1 MRNRGISESQ
11 TIAAIM
17 ALTISLLFLPW
28 VGVCAET
35 GTPVVS
41 NQTVSGKMYK
51 FDKISDGV
59 YFVTAVGGAIT
70 GGNHQIF
77 VNDNDVVLVDSGATP
92 SAMRALLEDLH
103 LITNKPVR
111 VVINTHWHYDH
122 INGNSVF
129 GPDVEIIAQ
138 DYVRYSLQNLD
149 LYSKEVAWKLNDWR
163 EQVES
168 LRKRV
173 EKENDPGQRKSLEGQ
188 ITAIENAMAEVK
200 EIKPVLPTTT
210 FVSKMTLFRGQ
221 REIQLLFLGRGH
233 TGGDTVVYLPKERIV
248 CTGDLMESKTSS
260 LSSGFFDEWI
270 TTLTALKKLNF
281 EMVLPGHGTPFHG
294 TALIAG
300 FQDYLT
306 DVISQVE
313 KLREQGLSPEETAK
327 KVDMASHSKDFP
339 QIQGPGIDVIG
350 VKRIYDWMDS
360 RNKSAQ

>member
-1 MRNRGISESQ
+1 MRNRVMSELQ
-11 TIAAIM
+11 AIAVIV
-17 ALTISLLFLPW
+17 ALTIGVFLLSS
-28 VGVCAET
+28 VNARAET
-35 GTPVVS
+35 GTPAVN
-41 NQTVSGKMYK
+41 NQTVTGKVYK
-51 FDKISDGV
+51 FEKITDGV
-59 YFVTAVGGAIT
+59 YFVTAAGGAIT

-77 VNDNDVVLVDSGATP
+77 VNDNDVILVDSGATP
-92 SAMRALLEDLH
+92 SAMRALLEDLN

-129 GPDVEIIAQ
+129 GPDVEIIAH

-149 LYSKEVAWKLNDWR
+149 LYTKEVTWKLGDWR

-168 LRKRV
+168 LRKRL
-173 EKENDPGQRKSLEGQ
+173 EKENDPAQRKSLQDQ
-188 ITAIENAMAEVK
+188 IAVIETAMAEVK

-210 FVSKMTLFRGQ
+210 FTSKMSLFRGQ

-233 TGGDTVVYLPKERIV
+233 TGGDTILYLPKERIV

-270 TTLTALKKLNF
+270 TTLTALKKLDF
-281 EMVLPGHGTPFHG
+281 DTVLPGHGTPFQG
-294 TALIAG
+294 TALITG

-306 DVISQVE
+306 DVIAQV
-313 KLREQGLSPEETAK
+313 KKFREQGLTPEETAK
-327 KVDMASHSKDFP
+327 KVDMTSHGKDFP

-360 RNKSAQ
+360 RNKSGQ